1 MSSEGTSNST
11 KEIQMMSTETIG
23 LTTRSQTYDK
33 PVEKKDENT
42 SSKKVPSTNSS
53 PSPPFNGL
61 VTIEKPNLDLIFH
74 PPKSSLWKSVFN
86 PNA

>member
-1 MSSEGTSNST
+1 
-11 KEIQMMSTETIG
+11 MMSVETVK

-33 PVEKKDENT
+33 PVEKKHERT
-42 SSKKVPSTNSS
+42 YFEKVPSMNY
-53 PSPPFNGL
+53 SPPPPSNGL
-61 VTIEKPNLDLIFH
+61 VTVEKPNLDSIFH